1 MSQGSKNTRR
11 EFIRKTAYVAPAILS
26 LNAIPALA
34 QVGSP
39 PTGTP
44 IVKGNNGL
52 GQRTDDPQPPGNPP
66 INDKPS
72 SIPGQPNN
80 RGGGQ
85 GAR

>member
-1 MSQGSKNTRR
+1 MTQRRTSSRR
-11 EFIRKTAYVAPAILS
+11 EFIKKTAYVAPAILS
-26 LNAIPALA
+26 LQAIPALA

-39 PTGTP
+39 PPTGTP
-44 IVKGNNGL
+44 AKGNNGL

-80 RGGGQ
+80 RGGNN
-85 GAR
+85 